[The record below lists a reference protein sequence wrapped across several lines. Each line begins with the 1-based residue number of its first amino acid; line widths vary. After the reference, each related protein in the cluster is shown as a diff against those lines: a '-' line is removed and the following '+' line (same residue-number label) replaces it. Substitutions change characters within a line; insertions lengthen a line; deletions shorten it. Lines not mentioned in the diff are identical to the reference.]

1 MNVIFTCGGTAGHIN
16 PALALAK
23 MLRERR
29 PESQILFIGA
39 EDGMENKLVPREGF
53 QLETVQISNF
63 QRKLTPKGIWH
74 NLLTARHILAAMKK
88 TDCIIDEF
96 RPDVIVGTGG
106 YASFPALRQGCRRG
120 IPTAVHES
128 NAVPGLATR
137 LVADRV
143 DRIMVPYEECRSAYD
158 HPERVIVT
166 GTPVQEAF
174 IYTKKEDARAA
185 LGLDERPVVV
195 SFWGSLGAREMNKKI
210 ARFMERECQ
219 DGQPFHHIHA
229 TGSFG
234 WRWMPDYVREH
245 GVDLSAYPQID
256 MREYIYDM
264 PQVMAAA
271 DLVICRAG
279 ASTFNEVA
287 AAAKPCIV
295 VPSPNVT
302 GNHQEKNARLWE
314 QRGAV
319 AVLREADCDGD
330 VLYDMVTELVH
341 SPEKLHAMESALR
354 EMAVLDAAERIYQTI
369 LELAGCRQQDPS
381 KPA

>member
-1 MNVIFTCGGTAGHIN
+1 MNVMFTCGGTAGHIN

-29 PESQILFIGA
+29 PDCGILFVGA

-53 QLETVQISNF
+53 CLETVNISNF

-74 NLLTARHILAAMKK
+74 NIVTVKHILGAMRKA
-88 TDCIIDEF
+88 DRLIDTF

-106 YASFPALRQGCRRG
+106 YASYPALRQGSRRG

-137 LVADRV
+137 LVADHV
-143 DRIMVPYEECRSAYD
+143 DRIMVPYEECRGTYK
-158 HPERVIVT
+158 HPERVVVT

-174 IYTKKEDARAA
+174 IYTRKSDARAA
-185 LGLDERPVVV
+185 LGLDDRPVVV

-210 ARFMERECQ
+210 TRFMELECMH
-219 DGQPFHHIHA
+219 GQPFHHIHA

-234 WRWMPDYVREH
+234 WRWMPEYVKEH
-245 GVDLSAYPQID
+245 GVDLSAAPHID
-256 MREYIYDM
+256 MREYIFDM

-302 GNHQEKNARLWE
+302 DNHQEKNARIWE
-314 QRGAV
+314 NRGAV
-319 AVLREADCDGD
+319 VVLREAECDGD
-330 VLYDMVTELVH
+330 VLFDLVTELVH
-341 SPEKLHAMESALR
+341 SPERLKAMETALR
-354 EMAVLDAAERIYQTI
+354 DMAVLDSAERIYQTI
-369 LELAGCRQQDPS
+369 LELGNR
-381 KPA
+381 